1 MTPLRYAVSPQPLTE
16 VKAISIANK
25 KTSQNRYINLPGL
38 FGTVLP
44 LNKRVPVRYLKIGW
58 AYKVLFSWFGLCCF
72 GAATLE
78 FKGRDIVSIEDF
90 SQAEINHILDV
101 AKTMEPHAKGGSDLL
116 KGKILATLFFEPSTR
131 TRLSFE
137 SAMLKLGGGNIG
149 FAEPDISSI
158 RKGENLADTI
168 RTVENYADVIA
179 LRHNLEGAAKLASEF
194 STIPII
200 NAGTG
205 AEEHP
210 TQALIDLYTIRKDKG
225 KIDGLKIALMG
236 DLRYGRTVHSL
247 AYALALY
254 NVELFL
260 VSPETLRMR
269 KDVLQ
274 TIKNKIPVY
283 ETTLEKV
290 MPQIDVLYVTRIQKE
305 RFPDAAEFAKVKGAY
320 RIDLKILENAKT
332 DLAILHPLPRVDE
345 IAPEV
350 DATPQARYFQQM
362 WNGVVVRMAL
372 LSLVLG
378 AVE

>member
-1 MTPLRYAVSPQPLTE
+1 MPH
-16 VKAISIANK
+16 
-25 KTSQNRYINLPGL
+25 
-38 FGTVLP
+38 
-44 LNKRVPVRYLKIGW
+44 
-58 AYKVLFSWFGLCCF
+58 
-72 GAATLE
+72 LE

-90 SQAEINHILDV
+90 SQQEINHILDV
-101 AKTMEPHAKGGSDLL
+101 TKTMEPLAKTGSEML

-137 SAMLKLGGGNIG
+137 TAMLKLGGSNIG
-149 FAEPDISSI
+149 FADAEIASVK
-158 RKGENLADTI
+158 KGENLADTV
-168 RTVENYADVIA
+168 RTVENYADAIA
-179 LRHNLEGAAKLASEF
+179 LRHSLEGSAKLAAEF
-194 STIPII
+194 SKVPII

-210 TQALIDLYTIRKDKG
+210 TQAFIDLYTMRKEKG
-225 KIDGLKIALMG
+225 KIDGLKIALVG

-274 TIKNKIPVY
+274 TIKNKIPVT
-283 ETTLEKV
+283 ENADLDAI

-305 RFPDAAEFAKVKGAY
+305 RFPDAAEYAKVKGVY
-320 RIDLKILENAKT
+320 KIDLKTLKNAKK
-332 DLAILHPLPRVDE
+332 DMIILHPLPRVDE
-345 IAPEV
+345 IAAEV
-350 DATPQARYFQQM
+350 DTTPQAKYFQQV
-362 WNGVVVRMAL
+362 WNGIVVRMAL

-378 AVE
+378 AVK